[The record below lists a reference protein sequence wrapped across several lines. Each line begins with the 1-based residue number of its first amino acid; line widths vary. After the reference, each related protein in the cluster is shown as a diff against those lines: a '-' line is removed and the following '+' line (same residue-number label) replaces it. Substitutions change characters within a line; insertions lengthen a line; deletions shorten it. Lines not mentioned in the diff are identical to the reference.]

1 MRDVADGSFEAFV
14 AERSTTLLRTAYLL
28 TGDRGHAEDL
38 LQTALIKTY
47 RHWGRIDH
55 DDPTPFVRRVLVTTH
70 AGWRRRLR
78 VSEFVSN
85 TPLLAGA
92 SEPAFDP
99 GERDEM
105 TAALAQL
112 PPRMRAVLVLRY
124 WEDLSEAGTA
134 EVLGCSVNT
143 VKTHTTRG
151 LARLRELLAGA
162 PTTTAPTSSGGE
174 R

>member
-1 MRDVADGSFEAFV
+1 MTATDEEFAAFV
-14 AERSTTLLRTAYLL
+14 ADRSTALLRTAYLL

-47 RHWGRIDH
+47 RHWGRLTH
-55 DDPTPFVRRVLVTTH
+55 RQDPSAFVRRVLVTTH
-70 AGWRRRLR
+70 AGWRRRVR
-78 VSEFVSN
+78 IAEFLST
-85 TPLLAGA
+85 TPLLSGA
-92 SEPAFDP
+92 AEAAPDL
-99 GERDEM
+99 GDRELLV
-105 TAALAQL
+105 AALAQL

-151 LARLRELLAGA
+151 LARLRAQLGATAATAG
-162 PTTTAPTSSGGE
+162 E
-174 R
+174 H